1 MGSWAAGARDGVV
14 IGGHTASMD
23 IELSRKQGSPRSHT
37 DQPTPRSWWATSA
50 ESKQSCKHSPL
61 IFAIFTV
68 AVATAVLSSAVL
80 YFQLTSPHTFEPPIS
95 GIIPGRDKPK
105 IILAQDVD
113 WPPYAYVATPPEGD
127 FDVAGFG
134 HDVAKGLESVCDI
147 EVVTRQAAWSQC
159 WGSDAIGDGL
169 DGGLFHGCMTYTHT
183 AGVRN
188 RYVDFSYGI
197 LSANKPAGI
206 LTRLGSDGKPF
217 LDPMSDLS
225 GKKIVDV
232 KGWAPTA
239 DGLSLV
245 NNWCTNTRYTGYEVI
260 TPATDGNDAAM
271 AMLRDGTADGMFVYA
286 DQAYNY
292 RPNQAD
298 VTSTWNE
305 AMWTGLGTKFAYIGT
320 GMLGHS
326 YNGTTLAISK
336 KGSGLNAIINP
347 CIKKFM
353 ETKAYH
359 DVCKK
364 HEFEASCYPNAFFPP
379 PSDTSKPW
387 MIKTNEQPANSC
399 STGYCDCA
407 AGVSLGADDLVTFS
421 I

>member
-1 MGSWAAGARDGVV
+1 MCARTANDVISVHVPNEKMPAA
-14 IGGHTASMD
+14 ASSR
-23 IELSRKQGSPRSHT
+23 IELRSR
-37 DQPTPRSWWATSA
+37 A
-50 ESKQSCKHSPL
+50 CCVSPL
-61 IFAIFTV
+61 LVATFTITV
-68 AVATAVLSSAVL
+68 AITAITGATL
-80 YFQLTSPHTFEPPIS
+80 YFQVEKAQPHEPPIN
-95 GIIPGRDKPK
+95 GVMPGRTKPK
-105 IILAQDVD
+105 VILAQDVD

-134 HDVAKGLESVCDI
+134 HDVAKGLEDVCDI

-159 WGSDAIGDGL
+159 WDSNAIGTGL
-169 DGGLFHGCMTYTHT
+169 DDGIFHGCMTYTHT

-206 LTRLGSDGKPF
+206 LTRLGSDGKPV

-245 NNWCTNTRYTGYEVI
+245 SNWCTNTRYTGYEVL
-260 TPATDGNDAAM
+260 TPTADGNDAAM

-292 RPNQAD
+292 RPGQAD
-298 VTSTWNE
+298 VTATWNE
-305 AMWTGLGTKFAYIGT
+305 ALWTGLGTKFAYIGT

-336 KGSGLNAIINP
+336 KGSGLNAILNP
-347 CIKKFM
+347 CIKKYM

-364 HEFEASCYPNAFFPP
+364 HDFEASCYPNAHFPAS
-379 PSDTSKPW
+379 SDTSKPW
-387 MIKTNEQPANSC
+387 MLKTNEQPAGGCAS
-399 STGYCDCA
+399 GYCDCA
-407 AGVSLGADDLVTFS
+407 AGVTTGTDDLQTFS
-421 I
+421 ITI